1 MRLARSAPGDKIS
14 DFFPI
19 LNAPTRF
26 CPRGRAQKRNTSE
39 YAEDR
44 FVSRAQVRHDGEKR
58 FVKTNPTSAQPPD
71 QEQVTASSRQ
81 VRERHPRLQ
90 TICSKRTHRGRDI
103 AQIHSCKTNPPRSG

>member
-39 YAEDR
+39 HAEDR

-58 FVKTNPTSAQPPD
+58 FVKTNPTSAQLPD
-71 QEQVTASSRQ
+71 QDQVTTSSRHG
-81 VRERHPRLQ
+81 REGGPP
-90 TICSKRTHRGRDI
+90 TAIICSKRTHRGRDI
-103 AQIHSCKTNPPRSG
+103 